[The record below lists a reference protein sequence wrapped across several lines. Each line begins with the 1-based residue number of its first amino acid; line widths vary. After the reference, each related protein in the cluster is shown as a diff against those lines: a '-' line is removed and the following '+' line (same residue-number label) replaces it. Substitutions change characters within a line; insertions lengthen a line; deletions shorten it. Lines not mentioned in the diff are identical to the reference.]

1 MTTLSERFFQL
12 QAHQTTISTEAIAGL
27 TTFLSMSY
35 ILFVNPEMLAQT
47 GMNKTAVFMATA
59 IAAAIGSLLI
69 GLLSN
74 YPFAQAP
81 GMGLNAFFTF
91 TVVFGLGYTWQ
102 QGLAI
107 VFLSGVLFL
116 ILTVT
121 GLRAAIIKAIPYEL
135 KMAIAPGIGLFIALI
150 GLNNAGLVSVN
161 QGPIIDIIL
170 GSESLEANA
179 LISNIQNAP
188 PQIIELGDVRN
199 PAVVLAFIGLL
210 LLTAM
215 MILKVKGAMLW
226 AIVGTTLLGIPLGV
240 TSLPNSYQLSDL
252 DISTTAFQLDFVGLF
267 TPPEGVSQWNAILT
281 LLLVVISFALVD
293 LLDTLGTLLGTASQG
308 DLLDKEGNLPRMNKA
323 LLADASAT
331 TIGALLGTSSVTTYV
346 ESGSGIVAGGR
357 TGLTA
362 VVVAL
367 LFLLSIFLAPI
378 AGMVPPAAT
387 SPVLIVVGIL
397 MFSGIQ
403 KIELTNLEKSIPA
416 VLLILLM
423 PFTYSIANGIAFGLL
438 FYVVI
443 QLLLGKARTL
453 HPILY
458 VLVVLFMLR
467 YAFI

>member
-1 MTTLSERFFQL
+1 MLERLFQL
-12 QAHQTTISTEAIAGL
+12 KQNKTNVSTEAIAGL

-35 ILFVNPEMLAQT
+35 ILFVNPDMLAQT
-47 GMNKTAVFMATA
+47 GMDKTAVFMATA
-59 IAAAIGSLLI
+59 IAAAVGSLLI
-69 GLLSN
+69 GLLAN

-116 ILTVT
+116 LLTVT

-150 GLNNAGLVSVN
+150 GLNNAGLMSIN

-179 LISNIQNAP
+179 LIDSVQNAP

-199 PAVVLAFIGLL
+199 PAVILAFVGLM
-210 LLTAM
+210 LLTAL

-226 AIVGTTLLGIPLGV
+226 AIVGTTLLGIPMGV
-240 TSLPNSYQLSDL
+240 TAFPTSYQLSDL
-252 DISTTAFQLDFVGLF
+252 SIAPTAFQLDFVGLF
-267 TPPEGVSQWNAILT
+267 TPPEGVSQINAVLT

-308 DLLDKEGNLPRMNKA
+308 DLLDEEGNLPRMNKA
-323 LLADASAT
+323 LFADASAT
-331 TIGALLGTSSVTTYV
+331 TLGALLGTSSVTTYI
-346 ESGSGIVAGGR
+346 ESGSGIAAGGR
-357 TGLTA
+357 TGLA
-362 VVVAL
+362 AMVAAGF
-367 LFLLSIFLAPI
+367 FLLSIFLAPV

-387 SPVLIVVGIL
+387 SPVLIMVGIL
-397 MFSGIQ
+397 MFNNIQ
-403 KIELTNLEKSIPA
+403 KIDLGDLEQAIPA

-438 FYVVI
+438 FYVLI
-443 QLLLGKARTL
+443 QLLLKKGSTL
-453 HPILY
+453 HLILY

-467 YAFI
+467 YVFI